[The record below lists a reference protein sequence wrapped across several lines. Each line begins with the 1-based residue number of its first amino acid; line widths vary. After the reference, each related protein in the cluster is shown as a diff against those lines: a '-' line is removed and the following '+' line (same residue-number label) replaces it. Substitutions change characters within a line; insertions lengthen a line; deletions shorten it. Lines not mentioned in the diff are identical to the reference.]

1 MSQRLIGVA
10 VVSILVGFSALAFV
24 VTNRE
29 PNTSGL
35 TSEQLELFTTLR
47 QDSVAAQKHLHL
59 TERVDETKKRVD
71 ALYKKLNTLADSITK
86 TPGNSTVGQPASLND
101 PKAAKLA
108 TDAQDK
114 IAELESK
121 LAAVS
126 QGTANPPS
134 ETWLQIAQRVGPPT
148 TDKVTDHA
156 YNRMYDRF
164 LSPIRHKD
172 LKMLEI
178 GLGCNMSYGPGAS
191 AKIWDAFLSPNS
203 EIWEAE
209 VHAECV
215 AQNKEKLGRIKAVTG
230 DQGDNAVLD
239 RWLAETGGN
248 FDFIIDD
255 GGHRNDQILTSFA
268 KLWPALKPG
277 GYYFIEGM
285 QVGRHAGHQRAS
297 GGSPVVADVL
307 QQWSDQ
313 LLAEPGMHTHVTPLP
328 PRQHKIPAKVDFVYC
343 QDEACVIGKCPA
355 DDTKLHCGN
364 ATDAFATEKPIVV
377 DAFMMNDEV
386 DMMRYRLELH
396 AKFVSAVFIAETNV
410 TFQGG
415 TKPRH
420 ALESLSV
427 QGGGERKHTF

>member
-1 MSQRLIGVA
+1 MRESLVGAA

-59 TERVDETKKRVD
+59 TAEMVGETKERVDAV
-71 ALYKKLNTLADSITK
+71 YQKLNTLADSITK
-86 TPGNSTVGQPASLND
+86 TLGNSTVGQPASLND
-101 PKAAKLA
+101 PKAANSIASSQAKLA
-108 TDAQDK
+108 TEAQDK

-148 TDKVTDHA
+148 TDKITEHA

-178 GLGCNMSYGPGAS
+178 GLGCDMTYGPGAS
-191 AKIWDAFLSPNS
+191 AKIWDAFLSSNS

-209 VHAECV
+209 VDAACV
-215 AQNKEKLGRIKAVTG
+215 AQNKEKLGRVKAVTG

-277 GYYFIEGM
+277 GYYFIEDM
-285 QVGRHAGHQRAS
+285 QVGRHAGHQSAS

-307 QQWSDQ
+307 HQWSDQ

-355 DDTKLHCGN
+355 DDTKFHCAN
-364 ATDAFATEKPIVV
+364 
-377 DAFMMNDEV
+377 
-386 DMMRYRLELH
+386 
-396 AKFVSAVFIAETNV
+396 
-410 TFQGG
+410 
-415 TKPRH
+415 
-420 ALESLSV
+420 
-427 QGGGERKHTF
+427 